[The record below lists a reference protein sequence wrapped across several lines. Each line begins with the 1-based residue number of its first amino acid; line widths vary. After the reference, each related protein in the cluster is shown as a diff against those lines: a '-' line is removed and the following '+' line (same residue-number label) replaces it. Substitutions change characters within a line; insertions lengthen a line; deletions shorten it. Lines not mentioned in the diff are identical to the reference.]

1 MPQTQRLSAN
11 PVSSSSRRAAW
22 ILGDQLS
29 LRNSALLSL
38 DRVRDTVVMIESL
51 EHARSLQ
58 HHKAK
63 LYLCFSAMRH
73 FRDELH
79 AKGYAVC
86 YQELDAEKTFLAG
99 LRESIAAYRIDELVV
114 MEPHEMAT
122 VRFAESLPE
131 QLGISVTLAK
141 NTMFLTDRAEFIREH
156 KGKKHLVMENY
167 YRKMRRALRVLLDE
181 NGEPVGGQWNFDKD
195 NRHPLKSG
203 ASLPKIYQPERD
215 AIDRAV
221 VEAVEKFFPH
231 NIGTLDNARLPTTRR
246 EAERFFEDFIAH
258 RLANFGK
265 YEDAMLKDELTLFHS
280 LLSPLLNIG
289 LLDVME
295 VVRRAE
301 KEYAEGR
308 APLNSVEGFIRQLI
322 GWREFIYGCYWLK
335 MSEGDYHEENYFN
348 HQRALPDFFW
358 TGEAKFNGR
367 AMNCLSTVIRKVIEH
382 GYTHHIER
390 LMVIGN
396 FALLA
401 GIMPR
406 HINQWFWEF
415 YVDAYDWV
423 VSPNVIGMSQFADGG
438 FVATKP
444 YCASANYI
452 DKMSDYCKTC
462 DFNKSEKL
470 GDVACPFNYL
480 YWDFFM
486 RNEEKLRRNPR
497 IAMAYLSLDKKTE
510 AEKSAIRRSAAKF
523 LDALTPNQYY
533 A

>member
-1 MPQTQRLSAN
+1 MPQRTPR
-11 PVSSSSRRAAW
+11 SSSPEPAASRRAAW

-29 LRNSALLSL
+29 LCNSALLSL
-38 DRVRDTVVMIESL
+38 EPSRDIVVMIEAL
-51 EHARSLQ
+51 EHARQLQ

-73 FRDELH
+73 FREELRT
-79 AKGYAVC
+79 KGYTVC
-86 YQELDAEKTFLAG
+86 YQELAAEKDFLSG
-99 LRESIAAYRIDELVV
+99 LREAIDAYGISEIFV
-114 MEPHEMAT
+114 MEPHEIAT

-131 QLGISVTLAK
+131 KLGISVRLTK
-141 NTMFLTDRAEFIREH
+141 NSMFLTNRTEFIREH

-167 YRKMRRALRVLLDE
+167 YRKMRRALGVLLDE
-181 NGEPVGGQWNFDKD
+181 KGAPVGGQWNFDKD
-195 NRHPLKSG
+195 NRQPLKSHK
-203 ASLPKIYQPERD
+203 SLPKIYQPPKD

-221 VEAVEKFFPH
+221 IEDVEKFFPH
-231 NIGTLDNARLPTTRR
+231 NIGTLSEVHLPTTRT
-246 EAERFFEDFIAH
+246 EAEQFLEDFIAH
-258 RLANFGK
+258 RLENFGK
-265 YEDAMLKDELTLFHS
+265 YEDAMLKDELVLFHS

-289 LLDVME
+289 LLDVLQ
-295 VVRRAE
+295 VVRRVE
-301 KEYAEGR
+301 EEYKQGR

-335 MSEGDYHEENYFN
+335 MSEGDYHEQNYFE
-348 HQRALPDFFW
+348 HTRALPDFFW

-367 AMNCLSTVIRKVIEH
+367 TLNCLSTAIGKVLKY

-390 LMVIGN
+390 LMIIGN

-401 GIMPR
+401 GVRPR
-406 HINQWFWEF
+406 QINQWFWEF

-462 DFNKSEKL
+462 DFNKIEKV
-470 GDVACPFNYL
+470 GESACPFNYL
-480 YWDFFM
+480 YWNFFM
-486 RNEEKLRRNPR
+486 RNEQKLRGNSR
-497 IAMAYLSLDKKTE
+497 IAMAYLALDKKTE
-510 AEKSAIRRSAAKF
+510 AEKSAIQRSATLF
-523 LDALTPNQYY
+523 LDALTPNPYY
-533 A
+533 V